1 MQLEMLLKFTKPVDS
16 QQQEYCQKRLEA
28 SHLIMIIASKYCIL
42 QMQSLLALKITNGG
56 NL

>member
-1 MQLEMLLKFTKPVDS
+1 MQQEMLLKFTKPVDS
-16 QQQEYCQKRLEA
+16 QQEYCQKRLEA

-42 QMQSLLALKITNGG
+42 QMQSFLALKITNGG